1 MTATS
6 TDIIQFWFSERVK
19 PLRFRSTP
27 AFDQEITDKYSSL
40 WNEAAS
46 GTHDDWQQSPHDA
59 LALIIVLDQFPL
71 HMFRGDAR
79 SFSTEQL
86 AREVAVQAIKQR
98 FDDELSDE
106 EKAFLYIPFMHSE
119 SLADQDRSVALY
131 EAADLTDNLRWVR
144 HHRDI
149 IRRFARFP
157 HRNRILGRTSTPA
170 EIDYLNSREG
180 FQG

>member
-1 MTATS
+1 MTITPA
-6 TDIIQFWFSERVK
+6 DILQFWFSERVK

-27 AFDQEITDKYSSL
+27 AFDQEITDKYFSL
-40 WNEAAS
+40 WNEVAS
-46 GTHDDWQQSPHDA
+46 GTHNAWQQTPHGA

-71 HMFRGDAR
+71 NMFRGDAR

-86 AREVAVQAIKQR
+86 SREIAAQAIKQG
-98 FDDELSDE
+98 FGEELSNQ

-119 SLADQDRSVALY
+119 SPADQDRSVALY
-131 EAADLTDNLRWVR
+131 EAAGQADNLRWAK

-149 IRRFARFP
+149 IRKFGRFP
-157 HRNRILGRTSTPA
+157 HRNKILGRTSTPA
-170 EIDYLNSREG
+170 EIDYLNSKEG